1 LTTRPN
7 AAGGSPPLSTV
18 TQPVTDSTVDP
29 ASDASLGASAAVP
42 VTEEKPV
49 EPVEKP
55 ARNPFAK
62 KSSDAGSN
70 G

>member
-1 LTTRPN
+1 L
-7 AAGGSPPLSTV
+7 
-18 TQPVTDSTVDP
+18 PVTDEPAPVEST
-29 ASDASLGASAAVP
+29 SDASPAASAAEP